1 MLVAS
6 HGWRVDIFHWKN
18 PNPKKTKDDSINP
31 SRSESR
37 YRSSSR
43 PLCFLPPPPRRP
55 LPHAPG
61 ISHLILSSSALQSA
75 HTNTHHTTHTLLLT
89 HRFPVTCAS
98 HITPALTNTTHKDLA
113 NQRSIFQWTP
123 HRWSSH
129 PRRMLIPVPFPAR
142 TPCPVQTRTHATQTS
157 SHHPCPLLRA
167 LWTLSRVRRA
177 VWAEPRAGR
186 AEVGR
191 VTPPW
196 RTCLGHGDS
205 VIGKLTDPVRNGR
218 SCEHAQG
225 AQAGRKWND
234 CSDVNEGDER
244 YAHKG
249 SESNPSE
256 AAIFLDSIFISN

>member
-1 MLVAS
+1 MLVVS

-18 PNPKKTKDDSINP
+18 PNPKKTKDDSINS

-37 YRSSSR
+37 NRSSSR
-43 PLCFLPPPPRRP
+43 PLCFLLPPPRRP

-75 HTNTHHTTHTLLLT
+75 HTNTRHTTHTLLLT
-89 HRFPVTCAS
+89 HRFPVTCAL
-98 HITPALTNTTHKDLA
+98 HTTPALTNTTRRDLA

-123 HRWSSH
+123 HRWSSR
-129 PRRMLIPVPFPAR
+129 PLRMLTPVPFPA
-142 TPCPVQTRTHATQTS
+142 QTRTHPTQTS
-157 SHHPCPLLRA
+157 SRHPCPLLRA

-186 AEVGR
+186 AEAGR

-196 RTCLGHGDS
+196 RTCRGHGDS
-205 VIGKLTDPVRNGR
+205 VIGKLTGPVRNGR
-218 SCEHAQG
+218 SCEHAEG
-225 AQAGRKWND
+225 ARAGRKWND

-244 YAHKG
+244 YAHTI
-249 SESNPSE
+249 SDSNP
-256 AAIFLDSIFISN
+256 IFLDSIFISN